1 MMRHPALPS
10 RRTWETFTQHRCHCG
25 SSTIELDYCVWA
37 VSTSQLKE
45 NQREG
50 RAALR
55 HRQRKG
61 GTRRVGIFKHS
72 SLWSLSGGL
81 MSFLA
86 SGVLLFEQ
94 NSAKQWKERGENST
108 EGDREEEA

>member
-1 MMRHPALPS
+1 MPATGAQPILLVAVFFCADVMMRHPALPS
-10 RRTWETFTQHRCHCG
+10 RHTWETFTQHRCHSG

-61 GTRRVGIFKHS
+61 GTRRVGIFK
-72 SLWSLSGGL
+72 
-81 MSFLA
+81 
-86 SGVLLFEQ
+86 Q
-94 NSAKQWKERGENST
+94 
-108 EGDREEEA
+108 